1 MSEYLDPEDEVIN
14 SFNQLINKS
23 NSQSIKE
30 GKYKF
35 FLYKFILCEGNDEL
49 YFNHA
54 KWVLHDQYRL
64 GMLI

>member
-49 YFNHA
+49 YFNNA
-54 KWVLHDQYRL
+54 K
-64 GMLI
+64 